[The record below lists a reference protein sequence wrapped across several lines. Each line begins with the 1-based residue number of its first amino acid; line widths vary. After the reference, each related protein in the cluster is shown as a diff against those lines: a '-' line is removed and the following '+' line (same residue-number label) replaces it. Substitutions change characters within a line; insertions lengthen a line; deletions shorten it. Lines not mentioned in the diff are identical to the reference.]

1 MAGFERGGEGRVG
14 RREGSIGKKKDPKSF
29 LIPYRAFSPPPP
41 TPYIFAPV
49 KQTGLRGATLL
60 CRCQIKKFS
69 RSEMLSL

>member
-1 MAGFERGGEGRVG
+1 MAGLERGGEGRVG
-14 RREGSIGKKKDPKSF
+14 RREGSIRKRRTLNPFSF
-29 LIPYRAFSPPPP
+29 PMVLFSPPPP

-60 CRCQIKKFS
+60 CRCRIKKFT